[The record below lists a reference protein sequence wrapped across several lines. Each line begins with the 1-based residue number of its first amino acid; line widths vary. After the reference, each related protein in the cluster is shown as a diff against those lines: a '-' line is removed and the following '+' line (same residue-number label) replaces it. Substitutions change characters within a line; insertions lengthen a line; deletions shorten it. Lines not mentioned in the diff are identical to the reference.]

1 MFSNTWTDE
10 PEHESLVIPGVSMWE
25 CHEVRR
31 CLAPAAYRNE
41 RELNSVL
48 WEVSFGLSYVSNYSA
63 QYSKWV
69 SMGMS

>member
-1 MFSNTWTDE
+1 
-10 PEHESLVIPGVSMWE
+10 MWE
-25 CHEVRR
+25 CHAVRR

-48 WEVSFGLSYVSNYSA
+48 REVSFGLSYVSSYSA
-63 QYSKWV
+63 QYSEWV

>member
-1 MFSNTWTDE
+1 
-10 PEHESLVIPGVSMWE
+10 MWE
-25 CHEVRR
+25 RHEVRR
-31 CLAPAAYRNE
+31 YLAPAAYSNE
-41 RELNSVL
+41 WELNSVL